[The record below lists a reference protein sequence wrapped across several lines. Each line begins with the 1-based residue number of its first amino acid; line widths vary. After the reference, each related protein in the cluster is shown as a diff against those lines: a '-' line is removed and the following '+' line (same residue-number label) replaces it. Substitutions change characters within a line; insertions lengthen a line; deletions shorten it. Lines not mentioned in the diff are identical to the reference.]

1 MSKKNL
7 IAIGA
12 LFFILLA
19 GIFVTIYLLG
29 SNQDTRSNAS
39 TGSITDTSGVP
50 VSVQDG
56 SGSTCTDPGVVQNVT
71 VNYPNITE
79 TESDFNSANCAWDA
93 NSNAANYHVK
103 ITNVDTEAVVDEKT
117 LTPDQLTLAF
127 PVSQKGTYRCEVAA
141 VNSCN
146 VAGTAGFDQQVCGVD
161 AMLTETPSPTA
172 PPIVTEAPTAT
183 PTAIVTQA
191 PTVKP
196 TLPPTGSIGTI
207 ATVGV
212 GGIILMLI
220 GGALLFW

>member
-39 TGSITDTSGVP
+39 TGTITDTSSVP
-50 VSVQDG
+50 VSAQDG
-56 SGSTCTDPGVVQNVT
+56 SDATCTDPGVVQNVT
-71 VNYPNITE
+71 VNYPNFTDTE
-79 TESDFNSANCAWDA
+79 TDFNSANCTWDA
-93 NSNAANYHVK
+93 NTSATTYNVK

-117 LTPDQLTLAF
+117 LAPDELTLVF
-127 PVSQKGTYRCEVAA
+127 PVAQKGTYRCEVAA

-146 VAGTAGFDQQVCGVD
+146 VAGTAGFDQQVCGAD
-161 AMLTETPSPTA
+161 AMVTETPS
-172 PPIVTEAPTAT
+172 PIVTEAPTAT
-183 PTAIVTQA
+183 PTAVIVTEA
-191 PTVKP
+191 PTAKP
-196 TLPPTGSIGTI
+196 TLPPTGSVGTI